1 MLPINLGLPALLVI
15 LLVCIVYRFI
25 VWNFALIVLCRIYTC
40 VEHTKKMSFFL
51 NLQFLFLPSRLFR
64 VLSNPL
70 IISLQWLV
78 RMICLYPPHRN
89 AFFAN
94 FPIDRTWF
102 YFLRLFISFCIILTF
117 CTFFY
122 SLLSRFIMISAPHGN

>member
-1 MLPINLGLPALLVI
+1 MHSFFLSLRVPRPIHASLCKMLPINLGLPALLVI

-78 RMICLYPPHRN
+78 RMICLYPPIEM
-89 AFFAN
+89 
-94 FPIDRTWF
+94 P
-102 YFLRLFISFCIILTF
+102 FLLIFLSTGLGFTF
-117 CTFFY
+117 CDSSFLF
-122 SLLSRFIMISAPHGN
+122 A